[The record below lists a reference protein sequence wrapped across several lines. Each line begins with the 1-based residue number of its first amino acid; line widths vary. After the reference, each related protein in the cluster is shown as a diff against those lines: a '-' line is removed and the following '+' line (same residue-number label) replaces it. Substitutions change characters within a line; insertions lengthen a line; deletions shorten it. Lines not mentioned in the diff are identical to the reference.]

1 MIISTKGIVIS
12 KIKFKENDLIV
23 KCYTASNGIMS
34 FLVKGVLSSKKSKL
48 KSAYFQPLTML
59 KLEIDFKENRELH
72 YIKGVRVN
80 HNYNSLHTVIY
91 KSTVVLFLSEI
102 LAMVLKEEEPN
113 QDLFIFIE
121 TALLMFDSIES
132 NFFFHYQFLMGLT
145 RYIGF
150 PPDLSNSEYPFFN
163 LESGCYENISSG
175 GYCIS
180 GEKLKLFKST
190 LGMEFDKVKDKLLIS
205 SQKQQLL
212 EIILLYFKLH
222 FQGFKSP
229 KSLEILNQVFNS

>member
-72 YIKGVRVN
+72 YIKGVRISN
-80 HNYNSLHTVIY
+80 NYSSLHTAIF

-102 LAMVLKEEEPN
+102 LAMVLKEEEAN
-113 QDLFIFIE
+113 NDLFIFLE
-121 TALLMFDSIES
+121 TALLMFDSIDS
-132 NFFFHYQFLMGLT
+132 NPYFHYQFLMGLT

-150 PPDLSNSEYPFFN
+150 SPDLSNSEFPFFN
-163 LESGCYENISSG
+163 LESGCYERVHSSR
-175 GYCIS
+175 YSIS
-180 GEKLKLFKST
+180 GNKLKLFKTT
-190 LGMEFDKVKDKLLIS
+190 LGMEFDKSKGELLNG
-205 SQKQQLL
+205 SQKQELL
-212 EIILLYFKLH
+212 EMILLYFKLH
-222 FQGFKSP
+222 LQGFKLP
-229 KSLEILNQVFNS
+229 KSLDVLNQVFN